1 MSLIKL
7 GYIIAIRRI
16 ISAWHIE
23 AILFIGIFLAVT
35 LLSSS
40 VVFSQLLSE
49 VSLSHTLSNS
59 KPDDKQLWLRS
70 FSDLKSSQP
79 KDSSS
84 IYSQN
89 TGFIK
94 QRVIDKLRSFT
105 SDHHLILETATFFF
119 EGLPTLSEDDQVRPR
134 GKVQYL
140 SSLDTS
146 DKFSLEAGTWPDTS
160 DDTGSP
166 MQVVVDQTGSKIL
179 EIGIGDTFTIFPS
192 SQTQQLGST
201 TDVVVVGIFSRA
213 DPDSD
218 YWNGREGDFSYVD
231 QRWSIVPL
239 FTTESNI
246 TVKLAD
252 SYDGLYTNTTWLV
265 NMDPRKIH
273 AGDVNQLIRTIHN
286 IRSETATSLVHGTIS
301 VKLDRLLE
309 AHEKE
314 LTVSRIPLLLMVF
327 LVSGVLVYH
336 LLLISN
342 LTIKSR
348 SSEIAIL
355 KSRGAGNW
363 QLATLILIEGL
374 VLSIPAIVL
383 GVFLSPIIAD
393 VLGSLFFQAS
403 QTEKT
408 SLTLLSSG
416 IGILG
421 ALLAVSVLTLSTFI
435 VSRKGIV
442 EFRQTG
448 SRPAQ
453 TPFIQRYYLDVLFL
467 IVVGILWWQA
477 HNKGSFIIQSQTSD
491 TLSIDYSLLIAPIAG
506 FISISLLVLRFFP
519 VIVAIIAKLLEP
531 VAPIWAVHGARKVS
545 RDPIVPGS
553 LVVLIMLATSL
564 GVIGSSF
571 SSTLLKSQSDQA
583 MYQAGSDIR
592 ITHRSSPSIEASTS
606 LDTFLTDDKNIDN
619 VAYAH
624 RVDGHLNTDGF
635 VSTKISTLAI
645 DPIAIDEIAWS
656 RSDFVDSYHSDNL
669 SNAVLPDKSIWES
682 DGIDIPVD
690 SEGLSVWVRPN
701 RPYQLLTLT
710 ARLRDSSNNYFDL
723 PIGQLYFKE
732 WKNLSARF
740 DSLDDITP
748 TRRRAAN
755 NKFRGI
761 PTFSDLKQPYT
772 LLALHLTSSAG
783 IEEAGAIFV
792 SEMTAYAHT
801 KQTLLTDFTNTD
813 NIHVIEDHT
822 RPGLYDISQNTS
834 VVRDQEAHSLRF
846 GWAPGGNG
854 LRGIRFGDPEAP
866 IKSIVSHEILE
877 QSNSRVGDVITL
889 GMSSYSVPIKINA
902 VAKYF
907 PTLDPKS
914 NPFVIVDR
922 NSFEYYSN
930 THSHRITPGPTE
942 IWGSFTTSDVKTDQI
957 TDSLIQSKIT
967 LPNIHFAQQF
977 IEQSSAKPVKNASW
991 GGLLI
996 LMFLTLIIASV
1007 CGIIMFSYL
1016 DVIQRQGEFALIRTL
1031 GSSKHQVLFAVWFSL
1046 LIIFAFGI
1054 VLGTWVGQ
1062 LIGSSI
1068 LPLLEI
1074 AEDGKRITPPM
1085 LLQMNW
1091 ISLSLTY
1098 LMLSAV
1104 ILGTTMWL
1112 AWFTAKI
1119 DIQRVLRA
1127 GESAK

>member
-16 ISAWHIE
+16 ISVWHIE
-23 AILFIGIFLAVT
+23 SILFIGIFLAVT

-59 KPDDKQLWLRS
+59 KTDEKQLWLRS
-70 FSDLKSSQP
+70 FSDLKSSQSE
-79 KDSSS
+79 DSSS

-89 TGFIK
+89 SIFIE
-94 QRVIDKLRSFT
+94 QRVIDKLEDFIF
-105 SDHHLILETATFFF
+105 DYHLILETATFFF
-119 EGLPTLSEDDQVRPR
+119 DGSPILSQDDQVRPR

-140 SSLDTS
+140 SSLGTS
-146 DKFSLEAGTWPDTS
+146 DKFSLAAGSWPKTTQEHD
-160 DDTGSP
+160 SP
-166 MQVVVDQTGSKIL
+166 IEVVIDQTGSDIL
-179 EIGIGDTFTIFPS
+179 EIGVGDKFTIFPS
-192 SQTQQLGST
+192 SQTQQTGIT
-201 TDVVVVGIFSRA
+201 TEVVVVGIFSRS
-213 DPDSD
+213 DPDSK
-218 YWNGREGDFSYVD
+218 YWDGTHGDFSYID
-231 QRWSIVPL
+231 QRWGIVPL
-239 FTTESNI
+239 FTNESNI
-246 TVKLAD
+246 TVRLAN
-252 SYDGLYTNTTWLV
+252 SYDGLYTNTTWLI
-265 NMDPRKIH
+265 NMDPQKIH
-273 AGDVNQLIRTIHN
+273 AKDVNPLIRTIHN

-301 VKLDRLLE
+301 VKLDRILE

-363 QLATLILIEGL
+363 QLAALILIEGL
-374 VLSIPAIVL
+374 VLAIPAIII

-393 VLGSLFFQAS
+393 VLGALFFQSA
-403 QTEKT
+403 QPEAT
-408 SLTLLSSG
+408 SITILSSSV
-416 IGILG
+416 GILG

-435 VSRKGIV
+435 ISRKGIV

-448 SRPAQ
+448 ARPAQ

-477 HNKGSFIIQSQTSD
+477 HNKGSFIVQSQMDD
-491 TLSIDYSLLIAPIAG
+491 TLTIDYSLLIAPIAG

-519 VIVAIIAKLLEP
+519 IVVAIIAKVLEP
-531 VAPIWAVHGARKVS
+531 VAPVWAVHGARKVS

-564 GVIGSSF
+564 GVIGSAF

-592 ITHRSSPSIEASTS
+592 ISHRSSPSIDASKS
-606 LDTFLTDDKNIDN
+606 LDSFLTENKNINN

-624 RVDGHLNTDGF
+624 RVNGHLNTEGF
-635 VSTKISTLAI
+635 VSTQVSTLAI

-656 RSDFVDSYHSDNL
+656 RSDFVESYHSDNL
-669 SNAVLPDKSIWES
+669 SEAVLPDKPQWES

-690 SEGLSVWVRPN
+690 SDGLSIWVRPN

-732 WKNLSARF
+732 WKHLNVKF
-740 DSLDDITP
+740 DSLDDVTP

-761 PTFSDLKQPYT
+761 PTFSELQEPYT
-772 LLALHLTSSAG
+772 LLALHLTSNSG
-783 IEEAGAIFV
+783 VEEAGAIYV
-792 SEMTAYAHT
+792 SEMSAYSNSN
-801 KQTLLTDFTNTD
+801 QTLLTDFNNID
-813 NIHVIEDHT
+813 RIHVIEDHT
-822 RPGLYDISQNTS
+822 RPGLYDISHNTS
-834 VVRDQEAHSLRF
+834 VVRNQESQSLRF
-846 GWAPGGNG
+846 AWAPGGNG
-854 LRGIRFGDPEAP
+854 LRGIRFGDSETP
-866 IKSIVSHEILE
+866 IRSIASPEILE
-877 QSNSRVGDVITL
+877 QTNSKVGDVITL
-889 GMSSYSVPIKINA
+889 GMSSYSIPIKINA
-902 VAKYF
+902 VARYF

-914 NPFVIVDR
+914 DPFVIIDR

-942 IWGSFTTSDVKTDQI
+942 IWGSFTTPDVKIDQI
-957 TDSLIQSKIT
+957 TDSITKSKIS
-967 LPNIHFAQQF
+967 LPNIYFSQEF

-1007 CGIIMFSYL
+1007 CGIIMFAYL

-1046 LIIFAFGI
+1046 LIIFTFGI
-1054 VLGTWVGQ
+1054 GLGTWVGQ

-1098 LMLSAV
+1098 LVLSTV
-1104 ILGTTMWL
+1104 ILGTTVWL

-1127 GESAK
+1127 GESAR